1 MTSGANGTAT
11 SLSQEVLRYAAG
23 VRAELA
29 DLTPAQ
35 RDDLLEDLE
44 DHLSEVAAE
53 LDEPLQSRLGPP
65 EVYAAELRASAGI
78 APAMPQ
84 PRDATSRMRQFW
96 DSSVV
101 RSVRGFLVELQPAWW
116 VLRGLLLAIVL
127 AAIFG
132 PFAGFVFGIAA
143 VVVSVLLGRRTRG
156 RRGPWALSILVNVI
170 AVIALLASGFAA
182 SGGGSYTVV
191 EEPYG
196 SIGPAPGSLA
206 HEDGTPI
213 TNIFPY
219 DAQGQPLSGVRLYDQ
234 NGRPIT
240 NVSNYGEDGEVIDRT
255 YPVEPNGLRVRNAYP
270 QELTIVDEFGGPPTR
285 IPAPVPP
292 VPPLTPTPTPTST
305 PTPTPTP
312 TPSGSSAP
320 PG

>member
-84 PRDATSRMRQFW
+84 PQDATSRMRQFW

-127 AAIFG
+127 AAVFG

-182 SGGGSYTVV
+182 AGGGSYAVV

-196 SIGPAPGSLA
+196 SFGPAPGSLA
-206 HEDGTPI
+206 HETGHRSRTSFRTTRRASRCP
-213 TNIFPY
+213 
-219 DAQGQPLSGVRLYDQ
+219 ASGCTTRTAVRSRTCPTTARTARSST
-234 NGRPIT
+234 GRIRWNPT
-240 NVSNYGEDGEVIDRT
+240 AYACATRT
-255 YPVEPNGLRVRNAYP
+255 RR
-270 QELTIVDEFGGPPTR
+270 
-285 IPAPVPP
+285 
-292 VPPLTPTPTPTST
+292 S
-305 PTPTPTP
+305 
-312 TPSGSSAP
+312 
-320 PG
+320 

>member
-84 PRDATSRMRQFW
+84 PRAATSRLRQFW

-182 SGGGSYTVV
+182 SGGGSYAVV

-196 SIGPAPGSLA
+196 SFGPAPGSLA

-240 NVSNYGEDGEVIDRT
+240 NMSNYGEDGEVIDRT

-292 VPPLTPTPTPTST
+292 VPPLTPTPTPTT
-305 PTPTPTP
+305 
-312 TPSGSSAP
+312 TPSASVSPAP

>member
-53 LDEPLQSRLGPP
+53 LDEPLEVRLGPP

-84 PRDATSRMRQFW
+84 PRDATSRMSQFW

-132 PFAGFVFGIAA
+132 PFAGLVFGIAA

-156 RRGPWALSILVNVI
+156 RRGPWVLSILVNVI

-182 SGGGSYTVV
+182 SGGGSYAVV

-196 SIGPAPGSLA
+196 
-206 HEDGTPI
+206 
-213 TNIFPY
+213 
-219 DAQGQPLSGVRLYDQ
+219 R
-234 NGRPIT
+234 
-240 NVSNYGEDGEVIDRT
+240 
-255 YPVEPNGLRVRNAYP
+255 
-270 QELTIVDEFGGPPTR
+270 
-285 IPAPVPP
+285 
-292 VPPLTPTPTPTST
+292 
-305 PTPTPTP
+305 
-312 TPSGSSAP
+312 
-320 PG
+320 

>member
-182 SGGGSYTVV
+182 SGGGSYAVV

-240 NVSNYGEDGEVIDRT
+240 NMSNYGEDGEVIDRT

-305 PTPTPTP
+305 PTPSASVSP
-312 TPSGSSAP
+312 AP

>member
-84 PRDATSRMRQFW
+84 PRDATSRMSQFW
-96 DSSVV
+96 DSSVI

-132 PFAGFVFGIAA
+132 PLAGFVFGIAA

-156 RRGPWALSILVNVI
+156 RRGPWVLSILVNVI

-182 SGGGSYTVV
+182 SGGSSTVI

-196 SIGPAPGSLA
+196 SFGPAPGSLA

-240 NVSNYGEDGEVIDRT
+240 NVSNYSEDGEVIDRT

-270 QELTIVDEFGGPPTR
+270 QELTIVDKFGGPPTR
-285 IPAPVPP
+285 IPAVPP
-292 VPPLTPTPTPTST
+292 TPIQP
-305 PTPTPTP
+305 PTP
-312 TPSGSSAP
+312 TPSPSASLSSAP

>member
-65 EVYAAELRASAGI
+65 EGYAAELRASAGI

-84 PRDATSRMRQFW
+84 PRDATSRMSQFW

-156 RRGPWALSILVNVI
+156 RRGPWVLSILVNVI

-182 SGGGSYTVV
+182 SGGTSEVG

-196 SIGPAPGSLA
+196 SFGPAFSGSLA

-240 NVSNYGEDGEVIDRT
+240 NVSNYSEDGEVIDRT

-292 VPPLTPTPTPTST
+292 VPPLTPTPTPTT
-305 PTPTPTP
+305 
-312 TPSGSSAP
+312 TPSASVSPAP